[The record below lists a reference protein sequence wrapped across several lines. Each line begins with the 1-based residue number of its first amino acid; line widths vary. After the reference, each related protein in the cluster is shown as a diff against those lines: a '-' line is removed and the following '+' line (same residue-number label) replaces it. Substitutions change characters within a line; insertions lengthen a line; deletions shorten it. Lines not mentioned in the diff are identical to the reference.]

1 MKATIYV
8 VSDSV
13 GETAEAVAT
22 AAASQ
27 FNSCEFQIRKYGYVN
42 DPDQIDEI
50 VNSIDP
56 ATSLV
61 VYTLVV
67 PELRNKMSAS
77 CALRGIRAVDV
88 MGPLLEA
95 LQQITGLGPWLEPGR
110 FRKIDQN
117 YYRKIE
123 AIEFAVKC
131 DDGKD
136 VRALK
141 EADVVLLG
149 VSRTSK
155 TPVSMYLAYRAIK
168 VANIPLV
175 PEVPLPEELYAVP
188 RNRIIGLTISK
199 EKLHSIRLERAKA
212 MGLPP
217 DSKYCSE
224 ERIVQELRY
233 AEQVFKQ
240 LGCAVIDVSNKAVEE
255 TASRVLAIIG
265 NEVLGRGLVGKP

>member
-1 MKATIYV
+1 MRATIYV

-13 GETAEAVAT
+13 GETAEAVAV

-27 FNSCEFQIRKYGYVN
+27 FNSGELHIKKYGHVTE
-42 DPDQIDEI
+42 PGQIDEI
-50 VNSIDP
+50 VSNVDP
-56 ATSLV
+56 ARSV
-61 VYTLVV
+61 IVYTLVV
-67 PELRNKMSAS
+67 PELRNRMSTL
-77 CALRGIRAVDV
+77 CALHGIRAVDV

-95 LQQITGLGPWLEPGR
+95 LQQITGIGPWLEPGR
-110 FRKIDQN
+110 SRKIDQN
-117 YYRKIE
+117 YFRKIE

-155 TPVSMYLAYRAIK
+155 TPVSMYLAYRAVK
-168 VANIPLV
+168 VANIPLI
-175 PEVPLPEELYAVP
+175 PEVPLPQEIFSVP
-188 RNRIIGLTISK
+188 RNRIVGLTISA

-217 DSKYCSE
+217 DSKYCSK
-224 ERIVQELRY
+224 ERIAQELSY

-240 LGCAVIDVSNKAVEE
+240 LGCAVIDVSNRAVEE
-255 TASRVLAIIG
+255 TASRVLALIG
-265 NEVLGRGLVGKP
+265 NEVLGRGLAGKS